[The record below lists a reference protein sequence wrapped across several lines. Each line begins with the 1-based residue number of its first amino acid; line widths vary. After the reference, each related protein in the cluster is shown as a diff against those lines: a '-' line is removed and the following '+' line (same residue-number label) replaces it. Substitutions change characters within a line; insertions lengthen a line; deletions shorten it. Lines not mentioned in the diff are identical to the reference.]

1 MTGTR
6 EEFLEWDA
14 LMEDVGVPKEKYI
27 DWRADRLARLIF
39 NSTPAHLTL
48 NEWCQVVTNALWRF
62 AHKSDPGEPLAGVAI
77 RTDVKTDNT

>member
-14 LMEDVGVPKEKYI
+14 LLEDAGIPKEKYTS
-27 DWRADRLARLIF
+27 WRADRFARLIF

-48 NEWCQVVTNALWRF
+48 NEWRDEIG
-62 AHKSDPGEPLAGVAI
+62 KAI
-77 RTDVKTDNT
+77 NRLLEGKGGRSNEK